1 MFVLRLLALLLLLD
15 GSAFAGVSRAAL
27 DAVYVDP
34 PPGAALPLNVEFSD
48 DRGQVRSLHSA
59 LAGRP
64 AVVVFADY
72 TCRTLCGPVLDF
84 TIAALQQ
91 SGLPPGSAY
100 DLIVVGLDPKDG
112 LEAARALKATHLSDA
127 DPIGRAALFLSG
139 SPAAVEEATTALGYH
154 FAYDAEHDQ
163 FAHPAAAFVLN
174 GKGEVTRV
182 LSGLGLS
189 GADLRLAL
197 VEAGRGHVG
206 ALADRFRLLC
216 YGYDPVRGIYTAR
229 IGLLL
234 EIAAVLT
241 LAAMTGGILVLHRM
255 AKVRS

>member
-1 MFVLRLLALLLLLD
+1 MLLLLD
-15 GSAFAGVSRAAL
+15 GSAVAGVSRAAL

-34 PPGAALPLNVEFSD
+34 KPGAALPLNLEFRD
-48 DRGQVRSLHSA
+48 DSGQVRSLANA

-64 AVVVFADY
+64 AVLVFADY
-72 TCRTLCGPVLDF
+72 TCHTLCGPVVDF

-91 SGLPPGSAY
+91 SGLQPRAVY
-100 DLIVVGLDPKDG
+100 DLIVIGLDPKDN
-112 LEAARALKATHLSDA
+112 LDAARAVKSAHLVKN

-139 SPAAVEEATTALGYH
+139 SAAAIEQATTALGYH

-197 VEAGRGHVG
+197 VEAGRGQVG
-206 ALADRFRLLC
+206 TLADRFRLLC

-229 IGLLL
+229 ISFLLQ
-234 EIAAVLT
+234 IAAVLT
-241 LAAMTGGILVLHRM
+241 LATMAGGFLVLRRM
-255 AKVRS
+255 ARAMS

>member
-15 GSAFAGVSRAAL
+15 GSAVAGVSRAAL

-34 PPGAALPLNVEFSD
+34 RPGAALPLNLEFRD
-48 DRGQVRSLHSA
+48 DSGQVRSLAGA

-64 AVVVFADY
+64 AVLVFADY
-72 TCRTLCGPVLDF
+72 TCHTLCGPVLAF
-84 TIAALQQ
+84 TIGALQQ
-91 SGLPPGSAY
+91 SGLQPGSAY
-100 DLIVVGLDPKDG
+100 GLIVIGLDPKDS
-112 LEAARALKATHLSDA
+112 LDAAGALKAAHLADA

-139 SPAAVEEATTALGYH
+139 SQAVVNQATKALGYH

-197 VEAGRGHVG
+197 VEAGHGQVG
-206 ALADRFRLLC
+206 ALADQFRLLC

-234 EIAAVLT
+234 QIAAGLT
-241 LAAMTGGILVLHRM
+241 LAAMAGGFLALRRM
-255 AKVRS
+255 ARARS